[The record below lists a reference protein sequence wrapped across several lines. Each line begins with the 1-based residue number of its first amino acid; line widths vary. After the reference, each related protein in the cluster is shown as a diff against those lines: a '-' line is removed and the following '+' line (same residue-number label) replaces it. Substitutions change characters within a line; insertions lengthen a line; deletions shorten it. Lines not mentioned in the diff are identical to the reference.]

1 MVNRGLPVD
10 KPGMNFHTRVRDG
23 AKEVLG
29 PWRQLLSQENDM
41 ITRRS
46 ALIVFASAVFSG
58 GVYAQDQVTDG
69 RSPGSL
75 AFKITQLPVKSDT
88 DDLAL
93 MASYGDGDYQTKFA
107 IELQSESRGRF
118 LHVAG
123 GARPTHFISELG
135 KALEASDPRLS
146 NAKQDTLAFDIA
158 FLGPPT
164 VRSSGGGFGG
174 GPGDWYTTK
183 IFFGEDQAE
192 VYFNFN
198 LVSGEAEFSIK
209 DESYGNAVLS
219 ELSKVIW

>member
-1 MVNRGLPVD
+1 
-10 KPGMNFHTRVRDG
+10 
-23 AKEVLG
+23 
-29 PWRQLLSQENDM
+29 M

-174 GPGDWYTTK
+174 GPGDWYTTRFSSEK
-183 IFFGEDQAE
+183 IKPRST
-192 VYFNFN
+192 
-198 LVSGEAEFSIK
+198 LTSI
-209 DESYGNAVLS
+209 SCPVRRSSASRTRAMATLS
-219 ELSKVIW
+219 SPNCPR